1 MERQIAAIRV
11 VRDLIARPPGETAA
25 GLRQALAEL
34 ARLLEIGRCWLFLP
48 DGSGAFS
55 PGEGD
60 APVGTAQDLLAA
72 VPSAMVIDGP
82 DRLAAP
88 GLRACLAAQGAGR
101 CALSP
106 LVREDALVGLLCLE
120 TPAGTPDCRSL
131 ELAAECVALLG
142 EAMARARQD
151 ARRAETAARL
161 EATLEAMPDLLFEID
176 GRGHYTGF
184 LSGPRNKLLLK
195 PEDFI
200 GREVGE
206 VLPPDVAEIAREAV
220 RRVLKDG
227 EVSDITY
234 DIDLP
239 DGRHSYEVRGARK
252 PVSGPGAEPTAI
264 FLVRDITRE
273 QALREELRRLGSV
286 TRAMSNLVV
295 IVDTELRVT
304 WINPAFER
312 QTGWTL
318 DEISGRR
325 ITDLVRCEESDP
337 EVVAAVARAIE
348 EVRPF
353 SGQMI
358 NKDRHGGRYHVD
370 FNILPLRGTDGRL
383 QGFVSVETIVTQMK
397 EQKIALERLARE
409 AAAAQNRLENAL
421 NALPDSMLIFDAD
434 RRLVISNPAYRHA
447 FERLA
452 DILQPGLPLPDLLR
466 IAMERGYF
474 DGPEDPAE
482 LASFLESLMQPYRQ
496 ASYSDEFQLKDGRW
510 FRRVNK
516 QTADGG
522 LVTAMI
528 DITARQ
534 RHMAELDN
542 ANEQLWRSLEQ
553 RELAE
558 QRLSSIM
565 DATRVGTWTLDLGT
579 HEMSACE
586 HWARIIGL
594 EGPLVLSHAEFLGL
608 VHPEDRPM
616 LQDDTP
622 RQATAISAD
631 VFEHEFRMRHR
642 EGHWVW
648 VLSRARIIRRDPED
662 RPVLFDGVD
671 IDISELKRLEM
682 EVRQSDALLKSALES
697 NVAAV
702 AIYGSDDVLLY
713 CNPEAERMLKLKPGL
728 LYGRQTE
735 GPVWTMER
743 LDGQRVTSEDG
754 PCSLARRAGKLLRG
768 LRFAIRWP
776 DGRRQVLTCNATPFA
791 AGDGQTHTAVSFWDS
806 TEELAVTERLQ
817 EALANAEAV
826 SRSKSIFL
834 ANMSHEI
841 RTPLNG
847 VLGLAEVLS
856 LQIRDP
862 EQSRM
867 IATIRRS
874 GETLLSVLNT
884 ILDMSKI
891 EAGRIELERVPLRL
905 IDILKQVEAV
915 YSVLAEEKGLEFEVI
930 TSAGADLPRIGD
942 PHRIQQI
949 LGNLLSNAIKFSSE
963 GGVTLT
969 VSCRRGKPVVF
980 SVADTGIGMTQDQ
993 CARVF
998 TSFEQADETVSRRF
1012 GGTGLGLSIVR
1023 ELVHLI
1029 GGTIELESEPG
1040 AGTTVRVTL
1049 PLPLAETGIG
1059 AISPSGP
1066 RGSADRVPATTMP
1079 HSDHDISRNEPK
1091 G

>member
-1 MERQIAAIRV
+1 MERHIAALRV
-11 VRDLIARPPGETAA
+11 VRDLIARPPSEIAA
-25 GLRQALAEL
+25 GLRQALEDL
-34 ARLLEIGRCWLFLP
+34 SRLMDLGRCWLFLP
-48 DGSGAFS
+48 DAAGAFG
-55 PGEGD
+55 PGGGA
-60 APVGTAQDLLAA
+60 APIGTAPELHAA
-72 VPSAMVIDGP
+72 VPAAAVIDGP
-82 DRLAAP
+82 GRLAAAP
-88 GLRACLAAQGAGR
+88 GLRDFLAERGAGR
-101 CALSP
+101 CILSP
-106 LVREDALVGLLCLE
+106 LVENGALAGLLCQEAAEHSDRTGL
-120 TPAGTPDCRSL
+120 DF
-131 ELAAECVALLG
+131 AAECAGMLA
-142 EAMARARQD
+142 EIIARAHDDRQ
-151 ARRAETAARL
+151 RAETSARL
-161 EATLEAMPDLLFEID
+161 TAMLEAMPDLLFEID
-176 GRGHYTGF
+176 SRGHYTGF
-184 LSGPRNKLLLK
+184 VSGPRGMLLLR

-206 VLPPDVAEIAREAV
+206 VLPPDVARTAREAV
-220 RRVLKDG
+220 RRVLRDG
-227 EVSDITY
+227 EASDIFY
-234 DIDLP
+234 ELDLP

-252 PVSGPGAEPTAI
+252 PAPTPGEEPTAV

-295 IVDTELRVT
+295 IVDTGLRVT

-312 QTGWTL
+312 QVGWSL
-318 DEISGRR
+318 DEIRGRR

-337 EVVAAVARAIE
+337 EVVAGVAAAIE
-348 EVRPF
+348 AVRPF

-358 NKDRHGGRYHVD
+358 NKDRHGRRYHVD
-370 FNILPLRGTDGRL
+370 FNILPLRAADGRL
-383 QGFVSVETIVTQMK
+383 QGFVSVETIVTELK
-397 EQKIALERLARE
+397 EQKIALERLAHE

-421 NALPDSMLIFDAD
+421 NALPDSMMILDAD
-434 RRLVISNPAYRHA
+434 RRLVICNPAYRHA

-452 DILQPGLPLPDLLR
+452 DILKPGLPLSDLMR

-474 DGPEDPAE
+474 DGPEDPA
-482 LASFLESLMQPYRQ
+482 AAGPFLDSLLEPYRQ
-496 ASYSDEFQLKDGRW
+496 PSYSDEFQLNDGRW

-522 LVTAMI
+522 LITAMI

-534 RHMAELDN
+534 RHMAELDS

-565 DATRVGTWTLDLGT
+565 DATRVGTWTLDLKT
-579 HEMSACE
+579 LRMSACE
-586 HWARIIGL
+586 HWARIIGFD
-594 EGPLVLSHAEFLGL
+594 GPLVLTHAEFLDL
-608 VHPEDRPM
+608 VHPEERPM
-616 LQDDTP
+616 LQEDAP
-622 RQATAISAD
+622 QSATAISPD

-648 VLSRARIIRRDPED
+648 VLSRGRIIRRDAQG

-671 IDISELKRLEM
+671 IDISEQKRLEM
-682 EVRQSDALLKSALES
+682 EIRRSDALLKSALES

-702 AIYGSDDVLLY
+702 AIYGSDDILLY
-713 CNPEAERMLKLKPGL
+713 CNPEAERMLHLQPGL
-728 LYGRQTE
+728 LYGRRTDR
-735 GPVWTMER
+735 PAWVMER
-743 LDGQRVTSEDG
+743 LDGQRLSYEGG
-754 PCSLARRAGKLLRG
+754 PCSMARRAGTLLRG

-806 TEELAVTERLQ
+806 TEELAVTEQLQ
-817 EALANAEAV
+817 EALAHAEAM

-856 LQIRDP
+856 LQIKDP

-891 EAGRIELERVPLRL
+891 EAGKIELERVPLRL
-905 IDILKQVEAV
+905 IDILQQVEAV
-915 YSVLAEEKGLEFEVI
+915 YSVLAEEKGLDFEVI
-930 TSAGADLPRIGD
+930 TSAGADLTRIGD

-949 LGNLLSNAIKFSSE
+949 LGNLLSNAIKFSAE
-963 GGVTLT
+963 GGVTLA
-969 VSCRRGKPVVF
+969 VSCRPGRPVEF
-980 SVADTGIGMTQDQ
+980 SVTDTGIGMTPDQ

-1029 GGTIELESEPG
+1029 GGTIALESEPG

-1049 PLPLAETGIG
+1049 PLPPADG
-1059 AISPSGP
+1059 AIPPAAMTPP
-1066 RGSADRVPATTMP
+1066 RDQALATTLP
-1079 HSDHDISRNEPK
+1079 QSDHDLSTKIPK